1 MKKIAT
7 LALGASALAL
17 VLTGCNQSADNTAAP
32 PAPAVSTAATVPPAG
47 DIPVKYRGAEASTE
61 LAKVFAD
68 SDEAQLKLS
77 PIGAMARGDKRYDA
91 EFGDYISDPYIAAS
105 EQAFETDWRRIHEI
119 DRVSLTP
126 EEQIAYDVFVWQ
138 TKLSLEGN
146 TAAMNALTVVRPLD
160 HMNGLHVQYADISSG
175 SSIAP
180 FKTVADYDN
189 GLKRIDGFI
198 TFLDRCIERMREG
211 MKTGVTQPKL
221 VVRNMIV
228 QLDDLLKQG
237 VDNSPFYQPIVHMP
251 ATFPAADKTRLTAAY
266 RAAIQDKIDAV
277 YTRLRKF
284 LNDDYLPAARD
295 SVGISQ
301 MPGGDKLYAFL
312 IETQTTTHMTAEEIH
327 QLGLSEVAR
336 IRAGME
342 KVRQQVGFQGD
353 LHAFF
358 EYLRTDP
365 KFAPRSAEDLHQRY
379 LAIKARIEAAIPR
392 EFSLTPKTALEI
404 RPVPAYLEKSQ
415 TGAYYNPGTPDGSR
429 PGVFYYNTYDLPSRQ
444 TWENE
449 TLFLHEGEPGHHFQI
464 SLTQE
469 NNKLPNFL
477 KFGGN
482 TAYVEGWALYSESLG
497 EELGMYTDPY
507 QMFGHLNDEM
517 LRAMRLVVDTGIH
530 AKGWTRD
537 QSIQYMLDNSAMGR
551 TDVTQEVERYIAN
564 PGQALAYKIGQLT
577 IRRLR
582 TKAEQELGA
591 KFDIREFHAQVLN
604 TGALPM
610 EVLEAKI
617 DRWIASRKGQ

>member
-1 MKKIAT
+1 MSKF
-7 LALGASALAL
+7 SALKPLLTSTAIL
-17 VLTGCNQSADNTAAP
+17 VL
-32 PAPAVSTAATVPPAG
+32 AATVQAAPSQMPATAAVLSQ
-47 DIPVKYRGAEASTE
+47 PVAVKYRGPEASAA

-68 SDEAQLKLS
+68 SDEANLHLS
-77 PIGAMARGDKRYDA
+77 PISAMVRGDNRFNDQ
-91 EFGDYISDPYIAAS
+91 FGDYITDPYIAAT
-105 EQAFETDWRRIHEI
+105 EAQNEIDWRRLHEV
-119 DRVSLTP
+119 DRASLTP
-126 EEQIAYDVFVWQ
+126 EEQVAYDVFEYQ
-138 TKLSLEGN
+138 TRIAIEGN
-146 TAAMNALTVVRPLD
+146 TPALIAAQVTRPLD

-175 SSIAP
+175 NSFAP
-180 FKTVADYDN
+180 YKTVKDYDD

-198 TFLDRCIERMREG
+198 LYLDRCIDRMREG
-211 MKTGVTQPKL
+211 MRTGVVQPKL

-228 QLDDLLKQG
+228 QLDDMLKQG
-237 VDNSPFYQPIVHMP
+237 IEKSPFYNPIVKMP
-251 ATFPAADKTRLTAAY
+251 ANFSTADKTRLTAAY
-266 RAAIQDKIDAV
+266 RSAIGKIDAE
-277 YTRLRKF
+277 YAKLRKF
-284 LNDDYLPAARD
+284 LNDEYLPASRD
-295 SVGISQ
+295 SVGISA
-301 MPGGDKLYAFL
+301 MPGGPQLYAYL
-312 IETQTTTHMTAEEIH
+312 VENQTTTKMKPEEIH

-336 IRAGME
+336 ITAEME
-342 KVRQQVGFQGD
+342 KIRKQVGYSGG

-358 EYLRTDP
+358 DYLRSDP
-365 KFAPRSAEDLHQRY
+365 KFAPKSAEDLHQRY
-379 LAIKARIEAAIPR
+379 VAIKAKVEAAIPR
-392 EFSLTPKTALEI
+392 DFSLMPKAPLEI
-404 RPVPAYLEKSQ
+404 RPVPSYLEKSQ

-469 NNKLPNFL
+469 NPRLPKFL

-497 EELGMYTDPY
+497 TELGMFTDPY

-537 QSIQYMLDNSAMGR
+537 QAIQYMLDHSAMSKV
-551 TDVTQEVERYIAN
+551 DATQEVERYIAN
-564 PGQALAYKIGQLT
+564 PAQALAYKVGQLT

-582 TKAEQELGA
+582 TKAEAALGSH
-591 KFDIREFHAQVLN
+591 FDVRAFHAQVLD

-617 DRWIASRKGQ
+617 DRWIAAQKAARPAIH

>member
-1 MKKIAT
+1 
-7 LALGASALAL
+7 
-17 VLTGCNQSADNTAAP
+17 
-32 PAPAVSTAATVPPAG
+32 
-47 DIPVKYRGAEASTE
+47 
-61 LAKVFAD
+61 
-68 SDEAQLKLS
+68 
-77 PIGAMARGDKRYDA
+77 
-91 EFGDYISDPYIAAS
+91 
-105 EQAFETDWRRIHEI
+105 
-119 DRVSLTP
+119 
-126 EEQIAYDVFVWQ
+126 
-138 TKLSLEGN
+138 
-146 TAAMNALTVVRPLD
+146 
-160 HMNGLHVQYADISSG
+160 
-175 SSIAP
+175 
-180 FKTVADYDN
+180 
-189 GLKRIDGFI
+189 
-198 TFLDRCIERMREG
+198 MREG

-221 VVRNMIV
+221 VVRNMIG

-237 VDNSPFYQPIVHMP
+237 VDKSPFYQPILHIP
-251 ATFPAADKTRLTAAY
+251 AAFSAADKTRLTDAY
-266 RAAIQDKIDAV
+266 RAAIHDKIDAA
-277 YTRLRKF
+277 YTRLRTF
-284 LNDDYLPAARD
+284 LNDEYLPAARD
-295 SVGISQ
+295 SIGISQ

-312 IETQTTTHMTAEEIH
+312 IQTQTTTNMAAEEIH
-327 QLGLSEVAR
+327 ELGLSEVAR
-336 IRAGME
+336 IRDGMG
-342 KVRQQVGFQGD
+342 KIRQQVGFQGD
-353 LHAFF
+353 LHKFF
-358 EYLRTDP
+358 DYLRTDP
-365 KFAPRSAEDLHQRY
+365 KFTPASADDLRQRY
-379 LAIKARIEAAIPR
+379 LTIKARAEAAIPR
-392 EFSLTPKTALEI
+392 DFSLVPKAPLEI
-404 RPVPAYLEKSQ
+404 RPVPSYLEKSQ

-469 NNKLPNFL
+469 NTRLPNFL

-497 EELGMYTDPY
+497 QELGLFTDPY

-582 TKAEQELGA
+582 TKAEVALGSR
-591 KFDIREFHAQVLN
+591 FDVRAFHAQVLN

-617 DRWIASRKGQ
+617 DRWIAAQKAARPAIQ